1 MSTQFQ
7 TFNPGDLI
15 EDTHIEQ
22 YIAPIQALE
31 SGSSQYR
38 VATNVGDAY
47 KVDFSDDNEIDTY
60 TTGLVIR
67 FKAPSNNSGP
77 STLTV
82 TGPSGDLADINLVKD
97 SNTPLSDGDIVQGQI
112 VCVVYNEDSG
122 STNPRFQL
130 LGGVGKQSI
139 SEKGQPDGYAG
150 LDENGKV
157 PATQLPPGS
166 GGTPAWGDITGSVSH
181 QPDLFDVFATR
192 GLKDVLEAKPIPN
205 STTYQMNG
213 LQAFTGQGG
222 SYASRIPSSG
232 SAKSK
237 MSRIGFLGSTSAVS
251 GWRSNQSATAFTG
264 DFFLVYHF
272 ALSDPT
278 LVSGARMFVGLS
290 DSLAAAT
297 NVDPASITQC
307 IGIAQLSGD
316 NTQFHAVWGAGSS
329 NSEALGLP
337 FDVNTV
343 YRLEISSSSS
353 ANFQLRLTDLGAG
366 TSVTINKTTGPT
378 SATNLYFRVW
388 RTSNGSASTSG
399 IESGNFYLERN
410 FG

>member
-31 SGSSQYR
+31 SGGSQYR

-47 KVDFSDDNEIDTY
+47 KVDFSSANEINAY
-60 TTGLVIR
+60 TPGLVIR
-67 FKAPSNNSGP
+67 FKAPSDNSGP

-82 TGPSGDLADINLVKD
+82 TGPSGDLADIDLVKD
-97 SNTPLSDGDIVQGQI
+97 GDLPLAEGDILEDQI
-112 VCVVYNEDSG
+112 ICVVYNEDPG
-122 STNPRFQL
+122 PTNPRFQL
-130 LGGVGKQSI
+130 IGGSGKQNL

-157 PATQLPPGS
+157 PAAQLPSAG
-166 GGTPAWGDITGSVSH
+166 GGTPAWGDITGSVAN
-181 QPDLFDVFATR
+181 QPDLFNVFATR
-192 GLKDVLEAKPIPN
+192 GMKDVLGARPMPN
-205 STTYQMNG
+205 TTTYHMWG
-213 LQAFTGQGG
+213 LQNFSGQGS
-222 SYASRIPSSG
+222 SYLSRVPSAG
-232 SAKSK
+232 TPKSK
-237 MSRIGFLGSTSAVS
+237 MSRIGFVGSGGAVC
-251 GWRSNQSATAFTG
+251 GWWSNQSATVFTG
-264 DFFLVYHF
+264 DFSIVYHF

-290 DSLAAAT
+290 NSLSAAT
-297 NVDPASITQC
+297 NVDPASLTQC
-307 IGIAQLSGD
+307 IGVAQLSGD
-316 NTQFHAVWGAGSS
+316 NSQFYAVWGAGSS

-337 FDVNTV
+337 FDVDTV

-353 ANFQLRLTDLGAG
+353 ANFALRLTDLGSG
-366 TSVTINKTTGPT
+366 SSVTVNKSTGPVD
-378 SATNLYFRVW
+378 STNLYFRVW
-388 RTSNGSASTSG
+388 RTSNGSGSTSG